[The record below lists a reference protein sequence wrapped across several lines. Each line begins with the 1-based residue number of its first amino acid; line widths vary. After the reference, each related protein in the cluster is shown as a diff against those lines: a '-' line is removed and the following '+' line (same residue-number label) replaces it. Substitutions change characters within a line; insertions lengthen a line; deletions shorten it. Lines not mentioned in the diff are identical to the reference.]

1 MALKARKYYQKPMK
15 TILLL
20 IGVATAPLCFAQIGA
35 TIPATI
41 PASLLCREYE
51 KNEMK
56 ADAEYAGK
64 PLSIYGAIDKVAK
77 DIGGE
82 PSLFLKTS
90 DNLVDVICHFTDASQ
105 ILNCRPGEKIVIDGT
120 VKGKNAMGIVLEG
133 CRWRH

>member
-1 MALKARKYYQKPMK
+1 MK
-15 TILLL
+15 TIFLL
-20 IGVATAPLCFAQIGA
+20 ILVATAPLCFSQVGA

-41 PASLLCREYE
+41 PASQLCREYE

-82 PSLFLKTS
+82 PSVLLKTS
-90 DNLVDVICHFTDASQ
+90 DDLADVICHFTDASQ
-105 ILNCRPGEKIVIDGT
+105 IINFRPGEKIVIDGT
-120 VKGKNAMGIVLEG
+120 VKGKDAMGVVVLDG
-133 CRWRH
+133 CTLRH